1 MNRRY
6 ARSTTRRVA
15 RKEFTDV
22 VRDGR
27 FRWCSV
33 VVGVLL
39 LASLGHGWVQA
50 RSAEREL
57 AAAQATA
64 REHWE
69 SQGEKNPHS
78 AAHYGT
84 YAFKPRLALSFVD
97 EGVDPYVGT
106 SVRLEAHRQNDFL
119 LRPAQDATAA
129 QRLGRLTAA
138 QVLQH
143 LVPLLVVLLAF
154 GAFADERER
163 GTLRQLLATGV
174 GRRELAL
181 GKALGVAG
189 ALALLLVPAAVA
201 GAAALVVANPGP
213 VASPLARGAVLAGVY
228 LAYFAVFLAL
238 SLAVS
243 ASVRT
248 ARTALVVLL
257 GMWATNAMVAPRV
270 AVDLSKWLHPTPS
283 AIEFARGIEREMAT
297 GVEGVPRPDRAATT
311 ERLLA
316 EHGVE
321 RAEDLPLNL
330 SGVHLQE
337 SEEFGNRILDRNH
350 GALWNAFERQSVV
363 HETLAALA
371 PSLAVRALSM
381 GLAGTDVEQHRHF
394 AVAAESYRRDVMRRM
409 NGDLAENSRT
419 GETYL
424 AGPELWA
431 ETPPFQYAAP
441 SLGWVLGN
449 RTLSILALGAWLVG
463 TVAAAAARLRRAKV
477 A

>member
-1 MNRRY
+1 MIKHII
-6 ARSTTRRVA
+6 

-27 FRWCSV
+27 FRWCSIL
-33 VVGVLL
+33 VGSLL
-39 LASLGHGWVQA
+39 LISLGHGWVQA
-50 RSAEREL
+50 RKVQREH

-69 SQGEKNPHS
+69 TQGEKNPHS
-78 AAHYGT
+78 AAHYGI

-97 EGVDPYVGT
+97 EGVDPYTGT
-106 SVRLEAHRQNDFL
+106 SVWLEAHRQNDFL

-129 QRLGRLTAA
+129 QRIGALTAA

-143 LVPLLVVLLAF
+143 LVPLLIILLTF
-154 GAFADERER
+154 GALAGERER

-189 ALALLLVPAAVA
+189 ALALLLVPAALV

-213 VASPLARGAVLAGVY
+213 AASPLARGAVLAGVY
-228 LAYFAVFLAL
+228 LAYFAAFLAL

-243 ASVRT
+243 AWART
-248 ARTALVVLL
+248 ARTALVILL
-257 GMWATNAMVAPRV
+257 AVWVVNGLVAPRV

-283 AIEFARGIEREMAT
+283 AFEFARTVQGEMAT
-297 GVEGVPRPDRAATT
+297 GVEGISPPDRDAST

-316 EHGVE
+316 EYGVE
-321 RAEDLPLNL
+321 RVEDLPINAV
-330 SGVHLQE
+330 GVYLQE
-337 SEEFGNRILDRNH
+337 SEEFGNQIFDRNY
-350 GALWNAFERQSVV
+350 GALWDAFERQGSV
-363 HETLAALA
+363 HETLAVVA
-371 PSLAVRALSM
+371 PLLAVRTLSM

-394 AVAAESYRRDVMRRM
+394 ATAAETYRRDLMRQM
-409 NGDLAENSRT
+409 NGDMTENSLT
-419 GETYL
+419 GDFTY
-424 AGPELWA
+424 AVGA
-431 ETPPFQYAAP
+431 EVWEAVPPLQYAAP

-449 RTLSILALGAWLVG
+449 RILSLIVLGAWLVG
-463 TVAAAAARLRRAKV
+463 AVLVAAARVRRAEV
-477 A
+477 G